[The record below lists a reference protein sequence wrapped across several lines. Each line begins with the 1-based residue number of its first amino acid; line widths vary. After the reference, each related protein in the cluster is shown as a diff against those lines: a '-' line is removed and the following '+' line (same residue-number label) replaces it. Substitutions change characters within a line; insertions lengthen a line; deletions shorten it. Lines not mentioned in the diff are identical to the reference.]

1 MSVNVPTVS
10 DGGIAASGVTFHEP
24 NSSMPSCCTPV
35 CSNCF
40 SAPHGLARKSTFM
53 KHTIRK
59 TAAVAAIV
67 AASALALPA
76 AAQADTIYPPSNA
89 CNVVPTVVTPGA
101 TVTFNC
107 TNGTF
112 TPGEFVSVRVTGN
125 TSARVGMIKFA
136 VTSTGGTTASGTGSI
151 SVPVTFPSNASGTYN
166 FEAFSETSAGGA
178 SSASISTTGSGAG
191 SASD

>member
-1 MSVNVPTVS
+1 
-10 DGGIAASGVTFHEP
+10 
-24 NSSMPSCCTPV
+24 
-35 CSNCF
+35 
-40 SAPHGLARKSTFM
+40 M

-76 AAQADTIYPPSNA
+76 AAQASTIYPPSNA

-191 SASD
+191 SASDDGLAVTGGDSASLLGLWVGGGALVLTGGALAVAATVRRNRKQNAGV